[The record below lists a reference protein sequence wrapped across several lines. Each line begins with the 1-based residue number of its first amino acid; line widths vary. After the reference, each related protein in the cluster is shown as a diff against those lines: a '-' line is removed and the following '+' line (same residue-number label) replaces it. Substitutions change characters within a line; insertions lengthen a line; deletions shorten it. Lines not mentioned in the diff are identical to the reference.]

1 MRRVCVGH
9 GLADEHS
16 RTERTM
22 VSLKDVAT
30 IGGLAMVATL
40 SAAIVAPQA
49 NADDLFAAVAYS
61 PSTGVSGGS

>member
-1 MRRVCVGH
+1 
-9 GLADEHS
+9 
-16 RTERTM
+16 M